1 MWIVLIDVDAVP
13 VVDAFGR
20 LRRAL
25 ATQPALLGGRAMVAG
40 RLMFGAMFAP
50 VRCGPHP
57 FELAPVAGFKE
68 ERGLTELVR
77 GPLDVPQRGVIVV
90 NASFVRD
97 LPAQIELDPSSLHLD
112 LAVAAHAVGGGVL
125 CEPAMSFASEGESVA
140 LRRRMLGLQR
150 YANRGNWEANTLHRQ
165 PPALRSRLIDRDTR
179 VMGNFRGYAKRPLP
193 PIETVTYRSR
203 DASLVRAALART
215 GDRYVLL
222 AAAGTHVAHAT
233 VEALIE
239 RIERSGRYAL
249 ALEHGEPPY
258 GAVLVHSA
266 RLTGGGT
273 LRGDTVNSVLA
284 DAIARLPAQRLY
296 AVGPRGPV
304 VPNEL
309 PALPRVQ
316 ALDVVY
322 VAASQPVVTNQTLQA
337 LMQERAAGTTTAVFA
352 AGAET
357 TRRLFASY
365 GDVRLVADTVDP
377 ILAVGLN
384 HALAMCTAD
393 AIAVVR
399 DDVQVTHGLLERL
412 RAAFDR
418 VARLGVAVP
427 RVGGADRPE
436 GLPDLSYG
444 NIAEL
449 QAFADRRAAAFA
461 REAMLADVGTTPVLV
476 VARAVLDIVGG
487 FDETFGFSR
496 FGIEDFTR
504 RVRSAN
510 FHVVRCDDAYA
521 HMFPADQV
529 GSLLSPLD
537 VSAPHLARYQERWLT
552 PRGFDPARDFVPLRQ
567 HEAPRQAPSGGR
579 VRVLIPIADATEWTS
594 LEPALLTFA
603 RTFRSS
609 DPIDV
614 AIGLDGTFAVGSA
627 VAALREML
635 VAIDVPMDET
645 LNVLV
650 ECVRDIATWRDAGE
664 GNVRLAACE
673 RDALTAVEAIDDAS
687 ALHARLREYE
697 TV

>member
-1 MWIVLIDVDAVP
+1 MWIVLIDADVVP
-13 VVDAFGR
+13 AVDAFGR

-25 ATQPALLGGRAMVAG
+25 ASQPALLGGRAMVAG

-57 FELAPVAGFKE
+57 FELAPVTGFKE
-68 ERGLTELVR
+68 ERGLAELVR
-77 GPLDVPQRGVIVV
+77 GPLDVPQRGLIVV
-90 NASFVRD
+90 NASFVRE
-97 LPAQIELDPSSLHLD
+97 LPVGTELDPSSLHVD
-112 LAVAAHAVGGGVL
+112 LAVAAHVCGGGVL
-125 CEPAMSFASEGESVA
+125 CEPAMSFASDGESVA

-150 YANRGNWEANTLHRQ
+150 YANRGNWNTNILHRQ
-165 PPALRSRLIDRDTR
+165 PPALRSRLVDRDTR

-193 PIETVTYRSR
+193 PIETVTFRSR

-215 GDRYVLL
+215 GERYVLL
-222 AAAGTHVAHAT
+222 AAADAQVAHAT

-249 ALEHGEPPY
+249 ALEREEPPY

-266 RLTGGGT
+266 RLAAGGT
-273 LRGDTVNSVLA
+273 LRGDTVSSVLA
-284 DAIARLPAQRLY
+284 DAIARLPEQRLY
-296 AVGPRGPV
+296 AVGPRGAV

-309 PALPRVQ
+309 PALPRVRS
-316 ALDVVY
+316 LDVVY

-337 LMQERAAGTTTAVFA
+337 LMQERASGITTAVFA

-365 GDVRLVADTVDP
+365 GEVRLVADTVDP

-384 HALAMCTAD
+384 RALAMCTAD
-393 AIAVVR
+393 AIAIVR
-399 DDVQVTHGLLERL
+399 DDVQVTHGMLERL

-461 REAMLADVGTTPVLV
+461 REAMLVEAGTTPVLV

-487 FDETFGFSR
+487 FDEAFGFSR

-510 FHVVRCDDAYA
+510 FHVARCDDAYA

-537 VSAPHLARYQERWLT
+537 GSASHLARYQERWLK
-552 PRGFDPARDFVPLRQ
+552 PRGFDPARDLVPLRVR
-567 HEAPRQAPSGGR
+567 EAPRHAASSGR
-579 VRVLIPIADATEWTS
+579 VRVLIPIADATEWAS
-594 LEPALLTFA
+594 LEPALLSLA
-603 RTFRSS
+603 RTFRAS

-614 AIGLDGTFAVGSA
+614 AIGLDGTFALGDA
-627 VAALREML
+627 VAALREMF
-635 VAIDVPMDET
+635 VGIDVPMDET
-645 LNVLV
+645 LNVMV
-650 ECVRDIATWRDAGE
+650 ESVRDIAKWRDARE
-664 GNVRLAACE
+664 GNVRLAASE
-673 RDALTAVEAIDDAS
+673 RDALAAVEAVDDAS
-687 ALHARLREYE
+687 ALHACFREYE